1 MFMKTWVKAIVSMMN
16 EGESLVVALV
26 LNQEG
31 STPRGCG
38 TRMVLGRDTSCG
50 TIGGVWIEACTMQT
64 ARDMMGKPGAMIRSF
79 DLTSTIVDGMDMI
92 CGGHMDILIESLVP
106 DFDNRRFF
114 SDLTDMLNQRRDGYL
129 ITDIQESGNG
139 SCSVRRTIHRP
150 DDADT
155 GSIPMPEPV
164 RTIMAS
170 GTLNPN
176 LPVVIR
182 HGQNCFLIESI
193 APDETVYLFGA
204 GHVSREA
211 AILSKMI
218 GFETVVLD
226 DRPEFANRE
235 RFPEADEIRIL
246 SSFDCALDGLVIDG
260 KGYIVIL
267 TRGHLHDKTVLG
279 LALRKPARYIG
290 MIGSRK
296 KRDAIYRA
304 LEREGFSGDDLSRV
318 HSPIGLSIGA
328 QTPAEIAVSIAA
340 ELIRVRRER

>member
-1 MFMKTWVKAIVSMMN
+1 
-16 EGESLVVALV
+16 
-26 LNQEG
+26 
-31 STPRGCG
+31 
-38 TRMVLGRDTSCG
+38 
-50 TIGGVWIEACTMQT
+50 
-64 ARDMMGKPGAMIRSF
+64 
-79 DLTSTIVDGMDMI
+79 
-92 CGGHMDILIESLVP
+92 
-106 DFDNRRFF
+106 
-114 SDLTDMLNQRRDGYL
+114 
-129 ITDIQESGNG
+129 
-139 SCSVRRTIHRP
+139 
-150 DDADT
+150 
-155 GSIPMPEPV
+155 
-164 RTIMAS
+164 
-170 GTLNPN
+170 
-176 LPVVIR
+176 
-182 HGQNCFLIESI
+182 
-193 APDETVYLFGA
+193 
-204 GHVSREA
+204 SRET

-304 LEREGFSGDDLSRV
+304 LEREGFSNDDLARV